1 MKLCFQCGKRH
12 KYKQFMLLNNL
23 FSRSVRQCTNIDSLL
38 ADYLRRVPL
47 YVLFINPVFEHII
60 S

>member
-1 MKLCFQCGKRH
+1 
-12 KYKQFMLLNNL
+12 MLLNNL
-23 FSRSVRQCTNIDSLL
+23 FSRSVRQRTNIDSLL

-47 YVLFINPVFEHII
+47 YILFINPVFEHII